1 MMSPT
6 MPNHQRRSKATLAL
20 LTLSLLA
27 SCAATKAPGPIADQ
41 GSIGDEDVP
50 QVVSPKTT
58 NGTYRD
64 PLVSTSRKKTASHSA
79 QTVALSATQTQ
90 TAPAQMA
97 QAQTVVAEN
106 TATPAAVAQGGLY
119 AAHAQPTEESSS
131 SNSIVPSGMP
141 TRPIQATVTSV
152 YSLQRPLEPQVQP
165 QPAQPAQAAATHQ
178 TRPPTKAEILAGLAP
193 DPNKRRPTQQR
204 PQVAQGQI
212 IGGQMMGGQLPPAVA
227 AQINPATAAQ
237 LQGSIPTASPA
248 AADSSAATQ
257 MEQIEGAPQ
266 AQGMTRDSFIKKFL
280 AKLRNK

>member
-1 MMSPT
+1 MMSRT
-6 MPNHQRRSKATLAL
+6 MPNQQRRSKATLAL

-41 GSIGDEDVP
+41 GSIGDADVP

-79 QTVALSATQTQ
+79 QTVTPSPAQEQ
-90 TAPAQMA
+90 TAQPQE
-97 QAQTVVAEN
+97 VVAEN
-106 TATPAAVAQGGLY
+106 TAAPAAVAQGGLY
-119 AAHAQPTEESSS
+119 AAHAQPTEESATT
-131 SNSIVPSGMP
+131 NSIVPSGMP

-193 DPNKRRPTQQR
+193 DPNKRRQAQR
-204 PQVAQGQI
+204 PQVVQGQV
-212 IGGQMMGGQLPPAVA
+212 IGGQMVGGQLPPAVA